1 MEILELKAEKRTTK
15 GSKAARKLRES
26 GQIPAILYGH
36 KEDNIMLSLK
46 DTDFMRLLQTRT
58 RMIWLAF
65 ENKKESALIKDV
77 QHDNLSDGIIHVD
90 FSRINLDERIKLRVF
105 IEVYGEPIGVKEGGV
120 LTHALK
126 EVEIECLPAI
136 IPEKIKVNISSLGLG
151 KALHVR
157 ELPQMEGI
165 RYLPDAETV
174 VVSVHQ
180 LTAEKAVSE
189 EEMLVEPVVITK
201 KPKEGEEGEPEKKA

>member
-65 ENKKESALIKDV
+65 DNKKESALIKDV
-77 QHDNLSDGIIHVD
+77 QHDNLYDGIVHVD
-90 FSRINLDERIKLRVF
+90 FSRINLDERVKLRVS
-105 IEVYGEPIGVKEGGV
+105 IELYGEPVGVKDGGI
-120 LTHALK
+120 LTNAMK
-126 EVEIECLPAI
+126 AVEIECLPAV
-136 IPEKIKVNISSLGLG
+136 IPEKIKVNIASLGLG

-157 ELPQMEGI
+157 ELPQVEGI
-165 RYLPDAETV
+165 RYLQDPEAV
-174 VVSVHQ
+174 VASVHQ
-180 LTAEKAVSE
+180 ISAEKAVPE
-189 EEMLVEPVVITK
+189 EELLAEPEVITK

>member
-105 IEVYGEPIGVKEGGV
+105 IEVYGDPIGVKEGGV

>member
-1 MEILELKAEKRTTK
+1 MEILELKADKRTTK
-15 GSKAARKLRES
+15 GSKAARKLRET

-105 IEVYGEPIGVKEGGV
+105 IEVYGDPIGVKEGGV

>member
-15 GSKAARKLRES
+15 GSKAARKLRET

-36 KEDNIMLSLK
+36 KEDNVMLSLK

-105 IEVYGEPIGVKEGGV
+105 IEVYGDPIGVKEGGV

>member
-105 IEVYGEPIGVKEGGV
+105 IEVYGDPIGVKEGGV
-120 LTHALK
+120 LTHTLK

>member
-1 MEILELKAEKRTTK
+1 MDILELKVEKRTTK
-15 GSKAARKLRES
+15 GSKAARKLREN

-36 KEDNIMLSLK
+36 KEDNIMLALK

-65 ENKKESALIKDV
+65 DNKKESALIKDV
-77 QHDNLSDGIIHVD
+77 QHDNLSDGIVHVD
-90 FSRINLDERIKLRVF
+90 FSRINLDERVKLRVSV
-105 IEVYGEPIGVKEGGV
+105 EVYGDPVGVKEGGI
-120 LTHALK
+120 LTHTLK
-126 EVEIECLPAI
+126 SVEIECLPAV

-165 RYLPDAETV
+165 QYLPDAETV
-174 VVSVHQ
+174 VASVHQ
-180 LTAEKAVSE
+180 ISAEKAVPE
-189 EEMLVEPVVITK
+189 EELLAEPEVITK

>member
-15 GSKAARKLRES
+15 GSKAARKLRET

-105 IEVYGEPIGVKEGGV
+105 IEVYGDPIGVKEGGV

>member
-15 GSKAARKLRES
+15 GSKAARKLRET

-105 IEVYGEPIGVKEGGV
+105 IEVYGDPIGVKEGGV

-189 EEMLVEPVVITK
+189 EELLVEPVVITK

>member
-36 KEDNIMLSLK
+36 KEDNVMLSLK

-58 RMIWLAF
+58 RLIWLAF
-65 ENKKESALIKDV
+65 DNKKESALIKDV
-77 QHDNLSDGIIHVD
+77 QHDNLSDRIDHVD
-90 FSRINLDERIKLRVF
+90 FSRIDLDERVHLRVSV
-105 IEVYGEPIGVKEGGV
+105 EVYGEPIGVKDGGI
-120 LTHALK
+120 LTHTLK
-126 EVEIECLPAI
+126 SVEIECLPAV

-151 KALHVR
+151 KSIHVR
-157 ELPQMEGI
+157 ELPQVEGI
-165 RYLPDAETV
+165 RYLPDPETV
-174 VVSVHQ
+174 VASVHQ
-180 LTAEKAVSE
+180 VSDVKATSE
-189 EEMLVEPVVITK
+189 EELLAEPEVITK

>member
-105 IEVYGEPIGVKEGGV
+105 IEVYGDPIGVKEGGV
-120 LTHALK
+120 LTHTLK

-201 KPKEGEEGEPEKKA
+201 KPKEGEDGEPEKKA